1 MNSTGLSVNL
11 IIPTYNRASVLDRAI
26 ESALDQTY
34 EHIEVIVVD
43 DGSTDDTESVVG
55 AFDDDRLRYVY
66 QENAGANAARNRGI
80 RLASGRY
87 VSFLDSDDELHP
99 EHVER
104 VVKTL
109 EAADNDVVG
118 AFTNARHLSKGS
130 LVETMNVPGRTV
142 SFEDLRRE
150 NVIGGFSATTFER
163 RVFEEIGYLDEEL
176 ASSQDY
182 DLYLRVTKRYRLEG
196 IPEPLVDIH
205 LDGDRIS
212 DDIDRK
218 IEGQDRLLEK
228 HGDDLAPE
236 RIAHHHYVRGLIH
249 GSNGDL
255 RAARTAFR
263 SALRHH
269 PYAPL
274 SVIHYVATFSG
285 RYGYPMLMSLKKKV
299 KSFQS
304 RMIK

>member
-182 DLYLRVTKRYRLEG
+182 DLYLRVTKRYRLKG

-205 LDGDRIS
+205 LGGDRIS

-255 RAARTAFR
+255 HAARTAFR
-263 SALRHH
+263 SALRNH
-269 PYAPL
+269 PHAPL
-274 SVIHYVATFSG
+274 PTVHYGATFTG
-285 RYGYPMLMSLKKKV
+285 RRGYAMLMGV
-299 KSFQS
+299 KRRVRKAISTL
-304 RMIK
+304 R